1 METNEAES
9 LLNYYN
15 SELTWLRRMARTF
28 SRRYPRV
35 AARLELSA
43 DSCAD
48 PHTERLL
55 ESFALLTGR
64 LQRRMDQEFPEITS
78 ALLGVLYPHLTA
90 PTPSMTI
97 AKFDVDPDL
106 GKITTG
112 YEVPAKTALF
122 AQTSDGFTCRFRSCY
137 PVTLWPLEV
146 RSAAFESPAQ
156 FEFLNTS
163 RVASVL
169 RIGIH
174 AMAPMEDLKALRKL
188 RFFIQGEPATVNTI
202 YELLFAR
209 SPRIALLPKGAS
221 TPFYLPENSL
231 SPVGFLPEDEVIPYP
246 PQALPAYRII
256 QEYFLF
262 PEKYHFFDLLNLN
275 AGLTGDGFDILILLD
290 QAAPNRMALD
300 SRTFSLGCTPIINLF
315 RRTTEP
321 IRLDQRSLEYTLDP
335 DVKRPRTTEIHSIL
349 SVSASSNPVD
359 ETAHLQ
365 PFYSYRHSVTGEP
378 PRAFWHARRVPSVR
392 DNLPG
397 TDMLLSFLD
406 LDFRVTRPP
415 DQTVFANV
423 ECTNRDFAT
432 AIPDGAMLQIES
444 AAPLS
449 RISCIGRP
457 TPPVYPPL
465 GGATIWNLISNLS
478 LNYLSLSSETESLD
492 ALRQMLRLYSFSSQT
507 SSFQELQGIRSMSTR
522 RVLRRVGSEPWKGFC
537 QGTEISL
544 RFDESFYVGSSAFL
558 LGSVLCNF
566 FALYCAVNS
575 FAQLVI
581 YSDQREGEW
590 KRWPPQAGLQALI

>member
-15 SELTWLRRMARTF
+15 SELTWLRRMARNF

-48 PHTERLL
+48 PQVERLL

-97 AKFDVDPDL
+97 AKFDVDPEL

-112 YEVPAKTALF
+112 YEVPAKTTLF
-122 AQTSDGFTCRFRSCY
+122 AQTNDGFTCRFRTCY
-137 PVTLWPLEV
+137 PVTLWPLKIEN
-146 RSAAFESPAQ
+146 AAFESPAQ
-156 FEFLNTS
+156 FDFLNTS

-169 RIGIH
+169 RIH
-174 AMAPMEDLKALRKL
+174 VSASTPMEELSIDRL
-188 RFFIQGEPATVNTI
+188 RFYIQGEPAMINKI

-209 SPRIALLPKGAS
+209 SLRVALLPRGAS
-221 TPFYLPENSL
+221 TPVYLPENSL

-246 PQALPAYRII
+246 PQALPAYRLI

-275 AGLTGDGFDILILLD
+275 AGLTGNAFDILILLD
-290 QAAPNRMALD
+290 QAPPSRMTLD
-300 SRTFSLGCTPIINLF
+300 QRTFCLGCTPIINLF

-321 IRLDQRSLEYTLDP
+321 IRLDHRSLEYLLDP
-335 DVKRPRTTEIHSIL
+335 DVKRPRTTEIHSIV

-378 PRAFWHARRVPSVR
+378 PRAFWHARRVPSGR

-397 TDMLLSFLD
+397 TDMMLSFLD
-406 LDFRVTRPP
+406 LDFRVTQPP
-415 DQTVFANV
+415 HQTVFANV

-432 AIPDGAMLQIES
+432 AIPDGARLQIES

-449 RISCIGRP
+449 LISCLGRP
-457 TPPVYPPL
+457 SPPVYPPL
-465 GGATIWNLISNLS
+465 GGATLWNLISNLS
-478 LNYLSLSSETESLD
+478 LNYLSLSSETEALD
-492 ALRQMLRLYSFSSQT
+492 ALRQMLRLYSFSTQA

-522 RVLRRVGSEPWKGFC
+522 RVLRRIGTDPWKGFC

-544 RFDESFYVGSSAFL
+544 RFDESYYVGSSAFL
-558 LGSVLCNF
+558 LGSVLSNF

-581 YSDQREGEW
+581 YSNQREGEW